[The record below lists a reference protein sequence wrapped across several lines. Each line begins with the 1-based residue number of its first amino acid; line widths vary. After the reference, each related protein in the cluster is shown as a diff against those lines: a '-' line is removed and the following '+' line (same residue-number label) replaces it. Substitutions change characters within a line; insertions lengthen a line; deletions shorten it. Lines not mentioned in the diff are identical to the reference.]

1 MIRGEPLEGLQRPK
15 STVRSHLA
23 VQSRTT
29 TVPYESEVL
38 TAHCSL
44 FQTFA
49 ACCMLLPLRQVGLS
63 IDGDEDD
70 EERDGVDLGVR
81 VPGNSSNHPPPP
93 TPSPEILL
101 AFGSAHGAAAFSLHG
116 AGGGGGGGSGHG
128 ANIGHRW
135 SVGRDAASR
144 HGSLHGMGGGG
155 GMPRRV
161 SWPSGMT
168 AAEVLLDGRGR
179 GDSAMRDMEAGRV
192 GVGGGIGGSA
202 GREQPACYI
211 CCERRADAVVMECG
225 HGGMCF
231 TCATHLA
238 NTPPS
243 LCPVCRKTISEVL
256 TFGGVVTVSGGAGGG
271 GGLTGS
277 GGGEHKSP
285 VDDDRPSS
293 GGVTNVPPSASV
305 AAPPSASSVTAPT
318 GTGARI
324 GSGTF
329 RRFSGPDVVGASAAV
344 AGSGAVQGGRTVRE
358 GGEGEGRGGVQRPA
372 SPSPGARDSTHRD
385 LEAQGMSRDGGW
397 LDPV

>member
-1 MIRGEPLEGLQRPK
+1 M
-15 STVRSHLA
+15 
-23 VQSRTT
+23 
-29 TVPYESEVL
+29 
-38 TAHCSL
+38 
-44 FQTFA
+44 
-49 ACCMLLPLRQVGLS
+49 GLS

-81 VPGNSSNHPPPP
+81 IGANLSSHPPPP

-116 AGGGGGGGSGHG
+116 GGGGGSGHG
-128 ANIGHRW
+128 ANIGQRW

-144 HGSLHGMGGGG
+144 HGSLHGVSRGG

-168 AAEVLLDGRGR
+168 AADVLSDGR
-179 GDSAMRDMEAGRV
+179 GDSAMRDMEAGRA
-192 GVGGGIGGSA
+192 GAGLGAPA
-202 GREQPACYI
+202 GRGQSTCYI

-231 TCATHLA
+231 TCATQLA

-256 TFGGVVTVSGGAGGG
+256 TFGGVVTVSSG
-271 GGLTGS
+271 GGLA
-277 GGGEHKSP
+277 GGVGEHKSP
-285 VDDDRPSS
+285 VDDRPSS
-293 GGVTNVPPSASV
+293 GGGVTNVPASAAV
-305 AAPPSASSVTAPT
+305 AAPPSASSATASN
-318 GTGARI
+318 GTGGRI

-344 AGSGAVQGGRTVRE
+344 AGGGAVQGVRRIRE
-358 GGEGEGRGGVQRPA
+358 GGVGEGRGGVQRSA
-372 SPSPGARDSTHRD
+372 SPPGARDSTHRD
-385 LEAQGMSRDGGW
+385 LEAQGMSEEGGW